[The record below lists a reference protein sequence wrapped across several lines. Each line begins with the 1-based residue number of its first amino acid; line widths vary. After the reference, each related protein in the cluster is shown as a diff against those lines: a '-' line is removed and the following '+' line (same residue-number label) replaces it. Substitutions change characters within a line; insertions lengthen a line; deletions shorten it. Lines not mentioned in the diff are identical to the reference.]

1 MKPKTHS
8 GKTTMR
14 KIFYSVVIWSLFFS
28 PIDASSEERMR
39 VVFINP
45 GFFDVHNPTGG
56 FWLSV
61 SSFMR
66 AAAEDL
72 NIDLEILYCDRNHIK
87 MKSLAE
93 EVISRKNPPDYLV
106 VVNEKLSAGPIIINA
121 DQAGVKVFVILNGFE
136 GEQRQ
141 KMGTPRSKYKHWLGT
156 LIPDNHF
163 AGYQVARLVID
174 QALNAG
180 IKTPDGRLHLIGFSG
195 DYITQASIE
204 RVDGL
209 KQAVAEYPNV
219 DLKQVIPCNW
229 SKDEA
234 RSKTPKVLKRYP
246 ETDAIWCAN
255 DPIAIGALEGAV
267 ASGRTPGKDI
277 FLGGLNWDPPGLAK
291 VKSGEIV
298 TSVGGHFMTGGWAL
312 ILLYDYHHGRDFAED
327 GTLLKYK
334 IFGAL
339 NSRNI
344 NQFMEKFGDRD
355 WRKIDF
361 TRFSKILNP
370 DIRKYQFSVESILE
384 NQ

>member
-1 MKPKTHS
+1 
-8 GKTTMR
+8 MR

-28 PIDASSEERMR
+28 PMDASSEERMR

-87 MKSLAE
+87 MKNLAE

-141 KMGTPRSKYKHWLGT
+141 KMGPPRSRYKHWLGT

-255 DPIAIGALEGAV
+255 DPIAIGALEGA
-267 ASGRTPGKDI
+267 AAAGRTPGKDI

-339 NSRNI
+339 HIENI
-344 NQFMEKFGDRD
+344 DQFINTFGDRD